1 MGVASRPTGATR
13 GHAHRVAAHAGK
25 ACSPTTDAHTTT
37 GCWRQHGRASLNDPD
52 TLAAALSN
60 ALATSAGCCIDAAS
74 TPHRRHSIHRPT
86 AAATPAQRTATA
98 LQKWAPQP

>member
-1 MGVASRPTGATR
+1 VRAVDLRLRQRRKGGVGGDRLDR
-13 GHAHRVAAHAGK
+13 HAERF
-25 ACSPTTDAHTTT
+25 
-37 GCWRQHGRASLNDPD
+37 

-74 TPHRRHSIHRPT
+74 TLHRRDSIHRPT

-98 LQKWAPQP
+98 LQKWAPQT

>member
-1 MGVASRPTGATR
+1 VLRR
-13 GHAHRVAAHAGK
+13 GHAHRVAAHADK
-25 ACSPTTDAHTTT
+25 ARGPTTDDAHTTNRS
-37 GCWRQHGRASLNDPD
+37 WRQHGRASLNDPD

-74 TPHRRHSIHRPT
+74 APHRRHSIHRPT